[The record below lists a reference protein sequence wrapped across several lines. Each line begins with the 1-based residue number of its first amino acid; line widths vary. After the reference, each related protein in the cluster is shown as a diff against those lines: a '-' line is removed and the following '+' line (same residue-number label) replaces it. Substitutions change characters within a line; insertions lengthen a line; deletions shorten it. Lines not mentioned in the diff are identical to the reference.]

1 VAHAIFISYRRDDSE
16 GEAGRLFDDLTRAF
30 GNENVFMD
38 VAGILPGVDFRRA
51 IENNVAG
58 CGVLLG
64 IIGPNWVSITDAA
77 GQRRLDDPNDF
88 VVLEIASALK
98 REVPVIPVL
107 VHEARMPKPDQL
119 PEILKELSY
128 RNSVELSHS
137 RWNSDVQLLIQA
149 LAAYV
154 TPNPAD
160 AQEPVHAAVT
170 VQLPAPH
177 PAPAVSKPAAGK
189 SRLPGILGGVAI
201 VVLAIAAAMYFA
213 RTHASNA
220 IAQAPAAISPAPAA
234 ASAGPVSLIGAWKDP
249 DPRKKKDKD
258 SLASLTIT
266 GSGSNLSMQAF
277 GLCQPP
283 PCDWGVQTARFDGV
297 NATATF
303 NAPADPGTTRAATV
317 VVHLTGSNL
326 DVTIDNTFKSASGS
340 WQNSAHRLFIPGP

>member
-38 VAGILPGVDFRRA
+38 VAGILPGADFRQA
-51 IENNVAG
+51 IENNVAS
-58 CGVLLG
+58 CGVLLA
-64 IIGPNWVSITDAA
+64 IIGPSWVSITNAA

-107 VHEARMPKPDQL
+107 VHEAHMPAPDQL
-119 PEILKELSY
+119 PEALKDFSY
-128 RNSVELSHS
+128 RNSVELSHG

-149 LAAYV
+149 LASYV

-160 AQEPVHAAVT
+160 AQEPVHAALP

-177 PAPAVSKPAAGK
+177 PGPASSKPVAKKRGLSLILGIGSAVILAFIALLYFMGGPSKQNTAAPTVNGSGTAAAG
-189 SRLPGILGGVAI
+189 
-201 VVLAIAAAMYFA
+201 
-213 RTHASNA
+213 
-220 IAQAPAAISPAPAA
+220 PA
-234 ASAGPVSLIGAWKDP
+234 SLIGTWKDA
-249 DPRKKKDKD
+249 DPRLKKDAD
-258 SLASLTIT
+258 NLSSLTIS
-266 GSGSNLSMQAF
+266 GSGSSLSMRGF

-283 PCDWGVQTARFDGV
+283 PCDWGAQTTQFDGT

-303 NAPADPGTTRAATV
+303 NPTSAPDTTRAATV
-317 VVHLTGSNL
+317 SVHLTGGNL
-326 DVTIDNTFKSASGS
+326 DVTIQNTFNGPSGS
-340 WQNSAHRLFIPGP
+340 WQNQVHRIFIPGT

>member
-51 IENNVAG
+51 IENNVAS
-58 CGVLLG
+58 CGVLLA
-64 IIGPNWVSITDAA
+64 IIGPNWVGITNTA

-107 VHEARMPKPDQL
+107 VHEAHMPTPDQL
-119 PEILKELSY
+119 PETLKDFSY
-128 RNSVELSHS
+128 RNSVELSHG

-149 LAAYV
+149 LASYV

-160 AQEPVHAAVT
+160 AQEPVHAAIP

-177 PAPAVSKPAAGK
+177 PGPAGSKPVTK
-189 SRLPGILGGVAI
+189 KKKLRLILGI
-201 VVLAIAAAMYFA
+201 VGAVFLAFLALIYFMGGSGTPDTA
-213 RTHASNA
+213 PPSASG
-220 IAQAPAAISPAPAA
+220 SGTTA
-234 ASAGPVSLIGAWKDP
+234 ASGGPASLIGAWKDP
-249 DPRKKKDKD
+249 NPRSKKDGNN
-258 SLASLTIT
+258 LASLTIS
-266 GSGSNLSMQAF
+266 GSGSSLSMQGF

-283 PCDWGVQTARFDGV
+283 PCDWGTQAAQFDGT

-303 NAPADPGTTRAATV
+303 NPTTAPDTTRAATV
-317 VVHLTGSNL
+317 SVHLTGANL
-326 DVTIDNTFKSASGS
+326 DVTIQNTFNGPSGS
-340 WQNSAHRLFIPGP
+340 WQNQVHRIFIPGP